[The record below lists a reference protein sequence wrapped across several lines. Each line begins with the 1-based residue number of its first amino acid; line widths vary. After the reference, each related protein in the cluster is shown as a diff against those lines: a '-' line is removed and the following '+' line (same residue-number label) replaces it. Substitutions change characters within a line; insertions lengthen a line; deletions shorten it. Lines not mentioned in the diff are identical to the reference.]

1 MSRALEAFIRGST
14 KITPV
19 RLVPEIRLHLA
30 TDSQRIF
37 QRAEELE
44 RPGERFPPFWAFA
57 WPGGQA
63 LARYILDTPAIV
75 AGRHVI
81 DIGAGSGIA
90 AIAAMQA
97 GAASALA
104 ADVDPLAAL
113 AIRRNA
119 AANGVAVETTT
130 VLLSPFEVRT
140 DKDTGYVASNTLAG
154 SRLNTKLADTPAA
167 ISVLTRNG
175 VAVETTT
182 HDILGEPVDAGLVV
196 IADLVYEPALAM
208 RVAAFL
214 ESAAAS
220 GTDVLLADRTTAR
233 RPPLSF
239 SLIAEY
245 DAPLTPDMHDLNL
258 EKARLWRLDQRRG
271 RRMQAR

>member
-130 VLLSPFEVRT
+130 
-140 DKDTGYVASNTLAG
+140 
-154 SRLNTKLADTPAA
+154 
-167 ISVLTRNG
+167 
-175 VAVETTT
+175 

>member
-1 MSRALEAFIRGST
+1 MTRALEAFIRCST
-14 KITPV
+14 EITPV

-30 TDSQRIF
+30 SDSQRIF

-44 RPGERFPPFWAFA
+44 RPGERFPAFWAFA

-63 LARYILDTPAIV
+63 LARYLIDTPAIV
-75 AGRHVI
+75 AGRRVI

-90 AIAAMQA
+90 AIAAMYA

-104 ADVDPLAAL
+104 ADVDPMAEL
-113 AIRRNA
+113 AIRCNA
-119 AANGVAVETTT
+119 AANSVDVETTT
-130 VLLSPFEVRT
+130 S
-140 DKDTGYVASNTLAG
+140 
-154 SRLNTKLADTPAA
+154 
-167 ISVLTRNG
+167 
-175 VAVETTT
+175 
-182 HDILGEPVDAGLVV
+182 DILGWPVDAGLVV
-196 IADLVYEPALAM
+196 IADLVYEPALAT

-214 ESAAAS
+214 ESAAAA

-245 DAPLTPDMHDLNL
+245 DAPLTPDMHDLNV
-258 EKARLWRLDQRRG
+258 ERARLWRLDRRRG
-271 RRMQAR
+271 RNKRAGPGPSR